1 MHPQQESA
9 SMSRFRRL
17 LRWTLIALAAAILL
31 GGLALATLYF
41 VVSSKLPDV
50 QTLRHIEMQ
59 EPMYVYAKDG
69 RLMALFGETRRYP
82 VDIEKVPK
90 RLKQAFLA
98 TEDARFYEH
107 HGVDFKGVARAVWLL
122 ATTDDKRVPGGSTIT
137 QQVARQ
143 IFLSSEYSYSRKL
156 AEMLLAMKMEREL
169 TKDEIFELY
178 LNKSFFGNRAYG
190 VAAAAEFY
198 YGKPLDQ
205 LDLDEMASLAS
216 IPKFPSSGNPLSNPE
231 RARERRDNYV
241 LSRMAELGYIS
252 AAEAA
257 QAKAVPMHASPHERP
272 IEVYAPYAAEM
283 VRQEMVARYGGDV
296 LSKGYH
302 VTTTIDPVLQV
313 AADKAVRDGLEI
325 YDHRHG
331 WNKVEQHFDLAD
343 DEDAATAAARLR
355 PIAAQAGLLPA
366 LVLRSGNGT
375 IDVVLADG
383 STVTLDATSSR
394 WTGRAPSALANRG
407 DLVRVRRIE
416 TPVKEPAKGADAGK
430 ETAEVATDGAD
441 AAKAAEVKV
450 SWRLDQ
456 LPRAQSALVSLDPD
470 TGALRA
476 LVGGFSFAGSKFN
489 RATQSRRQPGSSFK
503 PFLYAAAFERG
514 YNPAS
519 IVLDAPVVFRMR
531 QGKMWRP
538 QNDSGNFAGPM
549 RLREA
554 LVQSRNLVSVRL
566 LDAIGVEYARR
577 YISHFGID
585 EALLPPNLSMSLGTA
600 SLPTIDV
607 ARGYAVFANGGF
619 RITPWFIDEVKDRDN
634 KVIFKEKPPTACRSC
649 AVGTG
654 AQTVAASNLVDG
666 FDLGPARTAVQPAG
680 KPEQAA
686 TEPAAPQPVAP
697 PADTVLAPRAIDPRV
712 AYQIVSMMRDVVQR
726 GTGTAAKVLGRE
738 DVAGKTGSTND
749 YRDAWFSGLGGNVVT
764 TVWVGRDDFRSLG
777 YREYGGRAALPIWI
791 NYMRVA
797 LKDVPIASND
807 PPDGMVKVSV
817 AANGTLIPGGSG
829 GITEFV
835 KTEDLERMQNYTDY
849 STEDAQDEEAFDI
862 F

>member
-1 MHPQQESA
+1 
-9 SMSRFRRL
+9 MSRFRRW
-17 LRWTLIALAAAILL
+17 LRWILIACLAAALL

-41 VVSSKLPDV
+41 VVSARLPDV
-50 QTLRHIEMQ
+50 QSLRHVELQ

-82 VDIEKVPK
+82 IDIKDVPE

-143 IFLSSEYSYSRKL
+143 FFLSSEYSYSRKL
-156 AEMLLAMKMEREL
+156 AEMLLAMRMEREL
-169 TKDEIFELY
+169 SKDEILQLY

-198 YGKPLDQ
+198 YGKKLGE
-205 LDLDEMASLAS
+205 LDLDEMASLAA

-231 RARERRDNYV
+231 RARERRDSYV
-241 LSRMAELGYIS
+241 LARMAELGFVS

-257 QAKAVPMHASPHERP
+257 QARAVPMHASPHERP
-272 IEVYAPYAAEM
+272 VEVYAPYVAEM

-296 LSKGYH
+296 LTRGYH
-302 VTTTIDPVLQV
+302 VTTTIDPTLQA
-313 AADKAVRDGLEI
+313 AADRAVRDGLAV

-343 DEDAATAAARLR
+343 GEDAATAAVRIR
-355 PIAAQAGLLPA
+355 RTPAQSGLLPA
-366 LVLRSGNGT
+366 VVLRSGGGT

-383 STVTLDATSSR
+383 STLTLDASSSR
-394 WTGRAPSALANRG
+394 WTGKAPSALANRG
-407 DLVRVRRIE
+407 DVVRVRRIE
-416 TPVKEPAKGADAGK
+416 TPAKAPAGDAGK
-430 ETAEVATDGAD
+430 AGD
-441 AAKAAEVKV
+441 AAAAVAAPPAKV
-450 SWRLDQ
+450 TWQLDQ
-456 LPRAQSALVSLDPD
+456 LPRAQSTLVSLDPQN
-470 TGALRA
+470 GALLA

-531 QGKMWRP
+531 NGKVWRP

-566 LDAIGVEYARR
+566 LDAIGVDYARR

-600 SLPTIDV
+600 SLPAIDI

-619 RITPWFIDEVKDRDN
+619 EVTPWFIDEVRDRDG
-634 KVIFKEKPPTACRSC
+634 KVIFKEKPATACRGC
-649 AVGTG
+649 AVAGG
-654 AQTVAASNLVDG
+654 SQAIAVSNVVDG
-666 FDLGPARTAVQPAG
+666 FNLGPAEQPKPAKPANPAG
-680 KPEQAA
+680 KAGEVGP
-686 TEPAAPQPVAP
+686 PAAAAEPGPP

-791 NYMRVA
+791 DYMRVA
-797 LKDVPIASND
+797 LKDQPIAPND

-817 AANGTLIPGGSG
+817 AANGTLVEGGSG
-829 GITEFV
+829 GITEYV
-835 KTEDLERMQNYTDY
+835 KVEDLQRMQEYTDY
-849 STEDAQDEEAFDI
+849 NADQSQDEEAFDI